1 MTLFMATI
9 VNLNA
14 QVGIGT
20 TSPAASS
27 ILDVTSTTKGVLVPR
42 MTATERGNIVG
53 PAEGLMVYQTNAP
66 IGLWMYINSTW
77 TRLASIAD
85 LLTFGQ
91 SSAFAANTTGA
102 NLGITLVSYAT
113 IALPSDQNLGA
124 LVTKNAGNTEFTV
137 TQAGRYR
144 IAYRINITAGLL
156 ANSRVRI
163 AGAINPVLTIN
174 PGLVSTSSFAAE
186 AIVTLAAGSTIS
198 LEIGGVAT
206 AIILSSG
213 QGAALTIQRVE

>member
-20 TSPAASS
+20 TTPAASS

-42 MTATERGNIVG
+42 MTGTQRGAIG
-53 PAEGLMVYQTNAP
+53 TPAEGLMVYQTDAP
-66 IGLWMYINSTW
+66 AGLWMYIGGTW
-77 TRLASIAD
+77 TRLASTAD

-91 SSAFAANTTGA
+91 SSAYAGSTQGQLLVV
-102 NLGITLVSYAT
+102 LGGYNT
-113 IALPSDQNLGA
+113 IALPDDQSLGT
-124 LVTKNAGNTEFTV
+124 LVTKNAGNTVFTV

-144 IAYRINITAGLL
+144 ISYRINATAGLL
-156 ANSRVRI
+156 TDSRVL
-163 AGAINPVLTIN
+163 INGN
-174 PGLVSTSSFAAE
+174 PNVALSYSPALSVSTYAAE
-186 AIVTLAAGSTIS
+186 AIVNLAANSTIS
-198 LEIGGVAT
+198 LQLGGLLS
-206 AIILSSG
+206 AILLLDDG